1 MDTPD
6 PLTTTGSRAELVAEL
21 RRLVEGWWHLG
32 KPRNAEACAEGID
45 ALLNGADSVDV
56 GFSEYR
62 VTEAT
67 QRATIL

>member
-6 PLTTTGSRAELVAEL
+6 PLTTTGSREELIAEL

-45 ALLNGADSVDV
+45 ALLNGEDEIDV
-56 GFSEYR
+56 GYSTYR
-62 VTEAT
+62 VESALAP
-67 QRATIL
+67 RE